1 MKNISLILILFIA
14 ITACNSEEKQ
24 ADAVVSEDYM
34 VDLPGDFAVF
44 YKTFH
49 EDSLFQMRRI
59 MWPLQ
64 GLQTTDVGENI
75 VNGKYYHSKE
85 NWLMHRRMTK
95 DTGFSGSMKLLGENL
110 IEETLID
117 GNGQFGMQRRF
128 SKFGEEWYLIYYS
141 GLNHIA
147 QEINSISR

>member
-1 MKNISLILILFIA
+1 MKKILLILSILISFI
-14 ITACNSEEKQ
+14 ACNSTERTEE
-24 ADAVVSEDYM
+24 VVKEEYM

-44 YKTFH
+44 YKIFH
-49 EDSLFQMRRI
+49 EDSLFQMSRI
-59 MWPLQ
+59 IWPLQ
-64 GLQTTDVGENI
+64 GLPTTDKGENI
-75 VNGKYYHSKE
+75 ANGKYYHSKE

-95 DTGFSGSMKLLGENL
+95 DTGFNGRMKLLGEDL
-110 IEETLID
+110 IEETLTD

-147 QEINSISR
+147 QEINSIAR

>member
-1 MKNISLILILFIA
+1 MKNALLILAIFISF
-14 ITACNSEEKQ
+14 TACNSIEKPQESVNEE
-24 ADAVVSEDYM
+24 YM

-64 GLQTTDVGENI
+64 GLPSSDIGENI

-95 DTGFSGSMKLLGENL
+95 DTGFSGSMKFLGENL

-128 SKFGEEWYLIYYS
+128 SKLGEDWYMIYYS

>member
-1 MKNISLILILFIA
+1 MKNIFLFLSIIIIL
-14 ITACNSEEKQ
+14 TACNTAESPKKEAVSEEN
-24 ADAVVSEDYM
+24 M

-49 EDSLFQMRRI
+49 EDSLFQMNRI
-59 MWPLQ
+59 LWPLQ
-64 GLQTTDVGENI
+64 GLSTKESGENI

-85 NWLMHRRMTK
+85 DWLMHRRMTK
-95 DTGFSGSMKLLGENL
+95 DTGFSGSMKLLGEDL

-117 GNGQFGMQRRF
+117 GNGQFGMKRRF
-128 SKFGEEWYLIYYS
+128 SKFGEEWYMIYYS

-147 QEINSISR
+147 QEINSTSR

>member
-1 MKNISLILILFIA
+1 MKNILLFLSILLCF
-14 ITACNSEEKQ
+14 TACNSSEQPQEETIN
-24 ADAVVSEDYM
+24 EETM
-34 VDLPGDFAVF
+34 IDLPGDFAVF

-49 EDSLFQMRRI
+49 EDSLFQMSRI

-64 GLQTTDVGENI
+64 GLETTDAGENI

-95 DTGFSGSMKLLGENL
+95 DTGFSGSMKLLGEDL

>member
-1 MKNISLILILFIA
+1 MKNIFFILLLVF
-14 ITACNSEEKQ
+14 TFFACNNEEQ
-24 ADAVVSEDYM
+24 SQEVVNEEYM

-44 YKTFH
+44 YKIFH
-49 EDSLFQMRRI
+49 EDSLFQMNRI

-64 GLQTTDVGENI
+64 GLPTTDRGENI
-75 VNGKYYHSKE
+75 VNGKYYHAKE
-85 NWLMHRRMTK
+85 DWLMHRRMTK
-95 DTGFSGSMKLLGENL
+95 DTGFTGSMKLIGEDL

-128 SKFGEEWYLIYYS
+128 SKFGEEWFLIYYS